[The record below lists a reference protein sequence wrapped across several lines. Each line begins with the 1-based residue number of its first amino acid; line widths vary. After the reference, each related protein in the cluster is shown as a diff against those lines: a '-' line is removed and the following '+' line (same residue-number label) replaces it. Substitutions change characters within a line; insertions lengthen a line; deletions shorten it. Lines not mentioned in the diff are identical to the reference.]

1 MKRFLTF
8 LALCLSAI
16 VFAFNTWAAE
26 NPYEIANSV
35 AVKTF
40 DDLKAN
46 KDKLGDQSVV
56 NGIISNDLMPYVDV
70 RYAAYKVIGPSLK
83 ETTKEER
90 DQFTTAFG
98 DYLMCSMSNAI
109 GKYTNQELEKSPV
122 NQVSDGDNI
131 VSVKYTVKTPGQ
143 ADISFIIKMRLN
155 RKTGEWKA
163 FDLIAENVSILD
175 AKQAELSPIIKSKGI
190 KAAIEALNNNKAGK

>member
-1 MKRFLTF
+1 MKRFLVL
-8 LALCLSAI
+8 LALCLSAT
-16 VFAFNTWAAE
+16 VFSFDTWAAE

-83 ETTKEER
+83 DTTKEER

-98 DYLMCSMSNAI
+98 DYLMRSMSNAI

-122 NQVSDGDNI
+122 NQVSDSDNI

-175 AKQAELSPIIKSKGI
+175 AKQSELSPIIKSKGI
-190 KAAIEALNNNKAGK
+190 NAAIEALNNNKAGK

>member
-98 DYLMCSMSNAI
+98 DYLMRSMSNAI

-175 AKQAELSPIIKSKGI
+175 SKQAELSPIIKSKGI